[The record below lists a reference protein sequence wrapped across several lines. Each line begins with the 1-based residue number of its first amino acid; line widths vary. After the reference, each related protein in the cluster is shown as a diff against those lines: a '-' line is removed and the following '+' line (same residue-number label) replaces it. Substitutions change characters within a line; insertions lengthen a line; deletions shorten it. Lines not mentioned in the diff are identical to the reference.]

1 MATKAQLQG
10 LLAQHIGA
18 DNGISARNLAAQLDI
33 TERELRKMISE
44 AIFEEGRAILG
55 IPATGY
61 FIAATPEETLET
73 AAQHVKRARHELLK
87 ASRLTGKPLLELAG
101 QMRLKD

>member
-1 MATKAQLQG
+1 MANRADLIAA
-10 LLAQHIGA
+10 LSRHIGR
-18 DNGISARNLAAQLDI
+18 DNGIRARDLAAELAI
-33 TERELRKMISE
+33 SERELRKLISE
-44 AIFEEGRAILG
+44 AIIDDGKAILG

-61 FIAATPEETLET
+61 FIAATTEETLET

-87 ASRLTGKPLLELAG
+87 ASRLTGTPLLELAG